1 MRSIT
6 LEALNTRLNKNT
18 TVVFMTCMPLVVS
31 LMCQLC
37 HMDALAHDHLE
48 YMGLRKMVT
57 CRGPVKC
64 ERMML
69 REYEGALRGMQSG
82 SSEAEGSGWA
92 EREGKESQKWL
103 SVTRKPCSNAF
114 PQVLCSW
121 WSVCPIFERQSSS
134 ETRFH
139 PAALGFVGCF
149 LSAGSFAQVSRE
161 DINLNSC
168 LESLGRV
175 GWHLWN
181 SCLIP
186 VGVQV
191 HDPEYTPGFMWA
203 AGALEASQL
212 LESPWST
219 YTNTNQKDTGE
230 AG

>member
-92 EREGKESQKWL
+92 KREGKESQK
-103 SVTRKPCSNAF
+103 
-114 PQVLCSW
+114 
-121 WSVCPIFERQSSS
+121 
-134 ETRFH
+134 
-139 PAALGFVGCF
+139 
-149 LSAGSFAQVSRE
+149 
-161 DINLNSC
+161 
-168 LESLGRV
+168 
-175 GWHLWN
+175 
-181 SCLIP
+181 
-186 VGVQV
+186 
-191 HDPEYTPGFMWA
+191 
-203 AGALEASQL
+203 
-212 LESPWST
+212 
-219 YTNTNQKDTGE
+219 
-230 AG
+230 